1 MIECGK
7 TNRSAA
13 EIVMRKIFA
22 FAITILITD
31 CYVYVKKNP
40 INIFLLFAEQ
50 AVRSFPREVRNR
62 MRVSGTQIYP
72 KAKVHQER
80 KSSFDTN

>member
-22 FAITILITD
+22 VAITILIAD

-40 INIFLLFAEQ
+40 INIFPSLLRAGCSEFSQ
-50 AVRSFPREVRNR
+50 
-62 MRVSGTQIYP
+62 GG
-72 KAKVHQER
+72 
-80 KSSFDTN
+80 